1 MGSVLILA
9 LKGCGH
15 LNIRLFL
22 LLIPLL
28 VHVSFV
34 SANSELY
41 QSLSGDESTVN
52 HECVVLLHG
61 LARGSGSMVLIEE
74 RLLAEG
80 YGAMFFL
87 SVGNSLNLRD
97 PSSIML
103 EISDETAR
111 FQHPHL
117 SI

>member
-1 MGSVLILA
+1 M
-9 LKGCGH
+9 
-15 LNIRLFL
+15 
-22 LLIPLL
+22 
-28 VHVSFV
+28 
-34 SANSELY
+34 SAEDFFKKVDQKIDS
-41 QSLSGDESTVN
+41 
-52 HECVVLLHG
+52 
-61 LARGSGSMVLIEE
+61 
-74 RLLAEG
+74 
-80 YGAMFFL
+80 AMFFL